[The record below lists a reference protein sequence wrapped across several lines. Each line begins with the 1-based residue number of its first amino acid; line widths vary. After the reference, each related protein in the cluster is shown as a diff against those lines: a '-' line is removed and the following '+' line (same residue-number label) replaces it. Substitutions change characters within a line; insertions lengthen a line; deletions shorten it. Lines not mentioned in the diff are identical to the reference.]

1 MKYRAKG
8 TVEAV
13 KLESPDEVIRWV
25 HQNLTGWTF
34 SRILGAWIQFGD
46 ESGVE
51 WVWKLVGAYLVK
63 EPNES
68 LPTVMGAQEFET
80 WYEPVTKS
88 YASGGY
94 IFTQAEPG
102 APVITPLPSMM
113 YDMPRSRPVE
123 GVASAWEKK

>member
-34 SRILGAWIQFGD
+34 SRIIGGWIQFGD
-46 ESGVE
+46 ELGVE

-68 LPTVMGAQEFET
+68 LPTVMGAQEFEKR
-80 WYEPVTKS
+80 YEPCKPAYSV
-88 YASGGY
+88 GGY
-94 IFTQAEPG
+94 IQKPTSPWVVKDGRVFLKED
-102 APVITPLPSMM
+102 VK
-113 YDMPRSRPVE
+113 
-123 GVASAWEKK
+123 VADLLKEL